1 MLRFI
6 DLGLCG
12 KEIQLMRFY
21 YETSRTIVY
30 KYRTCQQNPQ
40 GTGIKTRI
48 VPLKMKEKNLNIK
61 I

>member
-1 MLRFI
+1 MLRVI

-21 YETSRTIVY
+21 YETSRMIVY
-30 KYRTCQQNPQ
+30 IYQTCQQNLQ

-48 VPLKMKEKNLNIK
+48 VPLKINEKFEH
-61 I
+61 